1 MISAPTEFLRPSRAT
16 WRGWAGVRAALL
28 VLTAVTVLGALL
40 LGVRE
45 STVPDLEQAVSAG
58 RAADVE
64 VSGGLPP
71 NAVDGTATQEVTW
84 REGWQ
89 RHRAENRQ
97 VLDGTGTPQDV
108 RDLVASRNPDV
119 PVRTVLPGHGPS
131 WTVLG
136 LGVPTWVGVLTLVQG
151 FGGLVVLVNAARPRY
166 ATRWA
171 WFWLFSLPFGVT
183 AFLLL
188 SGPLPGRPT
197 ERTSSRRLR
206 GGWAFVLS
214 MVVLGGVQGSL

>member
-1 MISAPTEFLRPSRAT
+1 MISAPTEFPPRARAT
-16 WRGWAGVRAALL
+16 WRGWAAVRAGLL
-28 VLTAVTVLGALL
+28 VLTAVTVLAALL
-40 LGVRE
+40 LGVRD
-45 STVPDLEQAVSAG
+45 STVTDLERAVTSG
-58 RAADVE
+58 RASDVQ
-64 VSGGLPP
+64 VTGGLPSD
-71 NAVDGTATQEVTW
+71 ALDGSATQQVSW
-84 REGWQ
+84 REGRQ
-89 RHRAENRQ
+89 RHRTENRQ
-97 VLDGTGTPQDV
+97 VRGGTGTEQDV
-108 RDLVASRNPDV
+108 RVLVASWNRSV
-119 PVRTVLPGHGPS
+119 PVETVPWGSGPT

-151 FGGLVVLVNAARPRY
+151 FGGLVVLVNAAPPWR

-197 ERTSSRRLR
+197 GRTSSRRLR

>member
-1 MISAPTEFLRPSRAT
+1 MISAPTEFLPPTRAT
-16 WRGWAGVRAALL
+16 WRGWAAVRAALL

-45 STVPDLEQAVSAG
+45 STVADLEGAVLAG
-58 RAADVE
+58 RVSSVQ

-71 NAVDGTATQEVTW
+71 EATSGEATQQVSW
-84 REGWQ
+84 REGRQ
-89 RHRAENRQ
+89 RHRTENRQ
-97 VLDGTGTPQDV
+97 VLGGTSTAPDV
-108 RDLVASRNPDV
+108 RVLVASWDRSV
-119 PVRTVLPGHGPS
+119 PVETVPWGSGPT
-131 WTVLG
+131 WDVLG

-151 FGGLVVLVNAARPRY
+151 FGGLVVLVNAAPPWR

-214 MVVLGGVQGSL
+214 MVVLGGVQGSF